1 MLFLL
6 QICSYQMNQDQ
17 PKNCGC
23 ICKMNGTFYSM
34 STRMSSVMR
43 YYFLTKLCII
53 NIVLLAHIVFLYS
66 ELIICRI
73 IYNSLKTLF
82 AASCWQENLT
92 SLEAIS
98 SNSAHRNYD
107 TARRV
112 DALHSD
118 LQKFKI
124 MKQVV
129 DIVLI
134 AFLVAELVLAGLCVQ
149 VVSLLRVHVVNIENL
164 MSLEAISSNS
174 AHRNYDME
182 RRVDALHS
190 DLQKVL
196 LLQGGE
202 FGLTTT
208 GMGNSLSGI
217 DALDAIKRTKTS
229 QRTVAVSVR

>member
-1 MLFLL
+1 MLYI
-6 QICSYQMNQDQ
+6 QICKSYQTNQDQ

-23 ICKMNGTFYSM
+23 ICEMNWTFYSM
-34 STRMSSVMR
+34 STRMSSVMG

-53 NIVLLAHIVFLYS
+53 NIVLLAHIFFLYS

-134 AFLVAELVLAGLCVQ
+134 AFLVVELVLAGLCEQ
-149 VVSLLRVHVVNIENL
+149 GYRSNL
-164 MSLEAISSNS
+164 EQILEAACCDLNKIS
-174 AHRNYDME
+174 ACLE
-182 RRVDALHS
+182 PCA
-190 DLQKVL
+190 
-196 LLQGGE
+196 
-202 FGLTTT
+202 TT
-208 GMGNSLSGI
+208 GYKQKHMLRSWHVFQISIFRLLGYI
-217 DALDAIKRTKTS
+217 I
-229 QRTVAVSVR
+229 